1 MYSAENSS
9 IHSPF
14 KNIYFFWVIPQCL
27 NFICRRFGTLC
38 LHHLHRQVDVKNE
51 LGLRN
56 VGVFIWEKVWL
67 RLFSSQTFSCVDT
80 PTFLKPSS
88 FCTPTCLWRG
98 NRQCSET
105 SAYKIQTSGITQQ
118 KAYNIQN
125 TAKVWNQ
132 EYLSYCLSR
141 GMRCQ
146 VRAIWVWMAVRYSLK
161 YCDEYVW
168 TFRRDVVSSR
178 PNYMTSCLRKP

>member
-56 VGVFIWEKVWL
+56 VGGFIWEKVWL
-67 RLFSSQTFSCVDT
+67 RLFSSQTFSCVNT
-80 PTFLKPSS
+80 PTFNKPNS
-88 FCTPTCLWRG
+88 FFTSTCLWRW
-98 NRQCSET
+98 NRKSVPKCQHI
-105 SAYKIQTSGITQQ
+105 KFGRLGITRK
-118 KAYNIQN
+118 KAYNKICILLNSTPFISNIFQLDMHSIKHTKKFKIISFN
-125 TAKVWNQ
+125 K
-132 EYLSYCLSR
+132 S
-141 GMRCQ
+141 
-146 VRAIWVWMAVRYSLK
+146 
-161 YCDEYVW
+161 
-168 TFRRDVVSSR
+168 
-178 PNYMTSCLRKP
+178 